1 MLIEKEFYTAES
13 KIQSKTAL
21 HLVQSNFSSTKPQ
34 ISCIYRPIYLNNH
47 IFSRGLIFRHICQ
60 LWFLSIVKWTENVIL
75 HGCIKVQYKSVKAFF
90 KPDKTLP
97 KSWAWHRTRNFFLH
111 FCPFFEDILEL
122 VQLVSMSFKFKPKNG
137 VWVWLPVDKHFRVHS
152 SFEKLCS
159 LMRFAIIYT

>member
-1 MLIEKEFYTAES
+1 MYFTQQRAKFNLKLHCFYFNP
-13 KIQSKTAL
+13 I
-21 HLVQSNFSSTKPQ
+21 FSSKKPLF
-34 ISCIYRPIYLNNH
+34 ILFDRPFSLNNH
-47 IFSRGLIFRHICQ
+47 IFSRGLIFRHICR

-97 KSWAWHRTRNFFLH
+97 KSWAWHPTRNFFIH
-111 FCPFFEDILEL
+111 FCPFFKTLEL
-122 VQLVSMSFKFKPKNG
+122 VQLVSMSFKLKPKNG

-159 LMRFAIIYT
+159 LVRFAIIYT

>member
-1 MLIEKEFYTAES
+1 MLMENVFYTAES

-21 HLVQSNFSSTKPQ
+21 LLFNPIFSSQTPLFLWFD
-34 ISCIYRPIYLNNH
+34 RPFSLNNH

-97 KSWAWHRTRNFFLH
+97 KSWAWHRTRNFFIH
-111 FCPFFEDILEL
+111 FCPFFKTLEL

-159 LMRFAIIYT
+159 LVRFAIIYT